1 MHGNPFT
8 GPSLRR
14 RAFLIPPKEVRTMIK
29 GHIKDRCEYCDGI
42 ANVPAGEAE
51 SLISERYYLP
61 VSLKRR
67 LALP

>member
-1 MHGNPFT
+1 
-8 GPSLRR
+8 
-14 RAFLIPPKEVRTMIK
+14 MIK
-29 GHIKDRCEYCDGI
+29 VRILDRREYCDGK
-42 ANVPAGEAE
+42 AKVPAGEAE

>member
-1 MHGNPFT
+1 
-8 GPSLRR
+8 
-14 RAFLIPPKEVRTMIK
+14 MIK
-29 GHIKDRCEYCDGI
+29 GHIIYRCEFCDGK